1 MLGWMRAGEF
11 ILNRSFCC
19 IRVMAA
25 LAAIAIN
32 VAGCADSRLA
42 ANNAAT
48 SASSGTTQ
56 AQPPTPGYQ
65 TGYGVSSNGFT
76 TDLYT
81 ELFGSNKRDDQTAPS
96 NEKSAPATV
105 PSASVSGTA
114 SPAAVVSAPV
124 PPNTVQQAQ
133 PAPAPAGVRQEA
145 SVAEA
150 QPAQSTVYG
159 IPSNG
164 MTTDLFTE
172 LFGPRR
178 RE

>member
-1 MLGWMRAGEF
+1 MRAGEF

-19 IRVMAA
+19 IHVIAA

-42 ANNAAT
+42 TNNAAT
-48 SASSGTTQ
+48 NTSSGTTQ

-81 ELFGSNKRDDQTAPS
+81 ELFGSNRRDDRTAPS
-96 NEKSAPATV
+96 NEKSAPATASNT
-105 PSASVSGTA
+105 SASSTA
-114 SPAAVVSAPV
+114 SPATVVSAPV
-124 PPNTVQQAQ
+124 PSNTVQQAQ
-133 PAPAPAGVRQEA
+133 PSPTSGVRQEA
-145 SVAEA
+145 SAEA
-150 QPAQSTVYG
+150 SPAQSTVYG

>member
-1 MLGWMRAGEF
+1 
-11 ILNRSFCC
+11 
-19 IRVMAA
+19 MAA
-25 LAAIAIN
+25 LAAIAIT
-32 VAGCADSRLA
+32 VTGCADSRLA
-42 ANNAAT
+42 ANNAAS
-48 SASSGTTQ
+48 SASSGTAQ
-56 AQPPTPGYQ
+56 AQPPSPGYQ

-124 PPNTVQQAQ
+124 PSSTVQQAQ
-133 PAPAPAGVRQEA
+133 PAQTSGVRQEA
-145 SVAEA
+145 SAAETSHPTA
-150 QPAQSTVYG
+150 YG
-159 IPSNG
+159 IPSDG
-164 MTTDLFTE
+164 PTTDLFTE

>member
-1 MLGWMRAGEF
+1 MRAGEF
-11 ILNRSFCC
+11 ILNRSC

-25 LAAIAIN
+25 LTAIAIN

-42 ANNAAT
+42 ANNAAAT
-48 SASSGTTQ
+48 ASSGTTQ
-56 AQPPTPGYQ
+56 TQPSGYQ
-65 TGYGVSSNGFT
+65 AGSGLYSGGFT

-81 ELFGSNKRDDQTAPS
+81 ELFGSNQRDDKTAPP
-96 NEKSAPATV
+96 NEKSAPAMASSTNT
-105 PSASVSGTA
+105 PSTA
-114 SPAAVVSAPV
+114 SPATVVSASV
-124 PPNTVQQAQ
+124 PSNTVQQAQ
-133 PAPAPAGVRQEA
+133 PAPTSGVRQEA
-145 SVAEA
+145 SAEA
-150 QPAQSTVYG
+150 SPAQSTVYG

>member
-1 MLGWMRAGEF
+1 MRAGEF
-11 ILNRSFCC
+11 ILHRSFCC
-19 IRVMAA
+19 IHLIVA

-42 ANNAAT
+42 ANNAST
-48 SASSGTTQ
+48 NASNGNAQ
-56 AQPPTPGYQ
+56 AQPSTPGYK
-65 TGYGVSSNGFT
+65 TGYGTSSGGFT

-81 ELFGSNKRDDQTAPS
+81 ELFGANQRDDKTALA
-96 NEKSAPATV
+96 NEKNASATVSGPVTSDPNQQAQSAPA
-105 PSASVSGTA
+105 S
-114 SPAAVVSAPV
+114 
-124 PPNTVQQAQ
+124 
-133 PAPAPAGVRQEA
+133 GVRQEA
-145 SVAEA
+145 AAAEA

>member
-1 MLGWMRAGEF
+1 VAADDNLMLDWMRAGEF

-19 IRVMAA
+19 SRVLAA
-25 LAAIAIN
+25 LTAIAIN

-42 ANNAAT
+42 ANNAAAN
-48 SASSGTTQ
+48 ASSGTTQ
-56 AQPPTPGYQ
+56 TQPSSGL
-65 TGYGVSSNGFT
+65 YGGGFT

-81 ELFGSNKRDDQTAPS
+81 ELFGSNQRDDRTAPS
-96 NEKSAPATV
+96 NEKSAPATASNT
-105 PSASVSGTA
+105 SASSTA
-114 SPAAVVSAPV
+114 SPATVVSAPV

-133 PAPAPAGVRQEA
+133 PAPTSGVRQEA
-145 SVAEA
+145 SAAEA
-150 QPAQSTVYG
+150 SPAQSTVYG

>member
-1 MLGWMRAGEF
+1 MRAGEF

-19 IRVMAA
+19 IRVLTA

-56 AQPPTPGYQ
+56 AQPPGSGLYS
-65 TGYGVSSNGFT
+65 GGFT

-81 ELFGSNKRDDQTAPS
+81 EFFGSNQRDDRTTPS
-96 NEKSAPATV
+96 NEKSASATV
-105 PSASVSGTA
+105 PSASVSGP
-114 SPAAVVSAPV
+114 SPAATVVSGPV
-124 PPNTVQQAQ
+124 QPNTVQQAQ
-133 PAPAPAGVRQEA
+133 PAPVSGVRQEA
-145 SVAEA
+145 AAAETSHPTA
-150 QPAQSTVYG
+150 YG
-159 IPSNG
+159 IPSDG
-164 MTTDLFTE
+164 PTTDLFTE

>member
-1 MLGWMRAGEF
+1 
-11 ILNRSFCC
+11 
-19 IRVMAA
+19 MAA

-81 ELFGSNKRDDQTAPS
+81 ELFGSNKRDDKTAPS

-105 PSASVSGTA
+105 SNASASSTA

-133 PAPAPAGVRQEA
+133 PAPASGVRQEA
-145 SVAEA
+145 SAAEA
-150 QPAQSTVYG
+150 SPAQSTVYG

>member
-1 MLGWMRAGEF
+1 MLGWVRSGEF
-11 ILNRSFCC
+11 LVNRSFYCTH
-19 IRVMAA
+19 VMAA
-25 LAAIAIN
+25 LTAIAVN

-48 SASSGTTQ
+48 SASSGTAQ
-56 AQPPTPGYQ
+56 AQSPTPSYQ
-65 TGYGVSSNGFT
+65 AGSGLYGGGFT

-81 ELFGSNKRDDQTAPS
+81 EMFGSDKRDDKPAPS
-96 NEKSAPATV
+96 NEKSASATA
-105 PSASVSGTA
+105 PSASVSGT
-114 SPAAVVSAPV
+114 SPAATVVSAPV
-124 PPNTVQQAQ
+124 PSNAVQQAQ
-133 PAPAPAGVRQEA
+133 PVPVSGVRQEVSA
-145 SVAEA
+145 AEA

-164 MTTDLFTE
+164 MTTDLYTE

>member
-1 MLGWMRAGEF
+1 
-11 ILNRSFCC
+11 
-19 IRVMAA
+19 MAA

-42 ANNAAT
+42 ANNTAT
-48 SASSGTTQ
+48 SASSGNAQ

-81 ELFGSNKRDDQTAPS
+81 ELFGSNQRDEKTAPS
-96 NEKSAPATV
+96 NEKSVSATV
-105 PSASVSGTA
+105 PNTSVSGTA
-114 SPAAVVSAPV
+114 SPATAVSAPV
-124 PPNTVQQAQ
+124 PSTTVPQAQ
-133 PAPAPAGVRQEA
+133 PVPAAGGARQEVSA
-145 SVAEA
+145 AETSHPTA
-150 QPAQSTVYG
+150 YG
-159 IPSNG
+159 IPSDG
-164 MTTDLFTE
+164 PTTDLFTE

>member
-1 MLGWMRAGEF
+1 VAADGGLMLGWVRSGEF
-11 ILNRSFCC
+11 TVNRSFCC
-19 IRVMAA
+19 IRVIAA

-48 SASSGTTQ
+48 SGT
-56 AQPPTPGYQ
+56 QPPSPGYQ

-81 ELFGSNKRDDQTAPS
+81 EMFGSNQRDDKTAPS
-96 NEKSAPATV
+96 NEKSASATT
-105 PSASVSGTA
+105 PSANASGTA
-114 SPAAVVSAPV
+114 SPATVVSAPV
-124 PPNTVQQAQ
+124 PSNTVQQAQ
-133 PAPAPAGVRQEA
+133 PTQVSGVRQEVSA
-145 SVAEA
+145 AETSH
-150 QPAQSTVYG
+150 PTVYG
-159 IPSNG
+159 IPSDG
-164 MTTDLFTE
+164 PTTDLFTE

>member
-1 MLGWMRAGEF
+1 MLGWVRSGEF
-11 ILNRSFCC
+11 TVNRSFCC

-48 SASSGTTQ
+48 SASSVTAQ
-56 AQPPTPGYQ
+56 AQPPSPGYQ

-81 ELFGSNKRDDQTAPS
+81 EMFGSNQRDDKTAPS
-96 NEKSAPATV
+96 NEKSASATA
-105 PSASVSGTA
+105 PSANASGTA
-114 SPAAVVSAPV
+114 SPATVVSAPV
-124 PPNTVQQAQ
+124 PSNPVQQAQ
-133 PAPAPAGVRQEA
+133 PAQVSGVRQEA
-145 SVAEA
+145 SAAEA
-150 QPAQSTVYG
+150 SHPTAYG
-159 IPSNG
+159 IPSDG
-164 MTTDLFTE
+164 PTTDLFTE